1 MIRSMTGF
9 GTATAEN
16 EDYKVAVE
24 LKAVNQRFLELAFHM
39 PHPLAPF
46 EDSLRRLVRQTASR
60 GKVDIFV
67 TYLDKRERAASIRV
81 DKQLAASY
89 HAALDELSDYLHLA
103 RPDDVMQVAAYPD
116 VLQVEK
122 DEELEG
128 FEPLL
133 LEAAGKALKGFDA
146 MRQTEGANIAQDFY
160 RRIESLEVSVEKLK
174 ALAPAI
180 VQDLPRA
187 HREDPAGAPCG
198 AGNRRD
204 AHHPRDGALCRQG
217 QLHGGGRAARQPFP
231 AVPRD
236 PRVGGQPDWPQA
248 RFPDPGD
255 EPRDEHDCLEGE
267 LCRGRPARRR
277 HEERDRE
284 AARAGPEH
292 RVRAW
297 QVRHYSMKEHSK
309 WISA

>member
-16 EDYKVAVE
+16 DDYKVSVE

-81 DKQLAASY
+81 DKQLADSY
-89 HAALDELSDYLHLA
+89 HAALDE
-103 RPDDVMQVAAYPD
+103 VAAYPD

-146 MRQTEGANIAQDFY
+146 MRQAEGANIAQDFY
-160 RRIESLEVSVEKLK
+160 RRIESLEASVAKLK

-180 VQDLPRA
+180 VQAYRA
-187 HREDPAGAPCG
+187 RIEKTLQELLAEQEIDETRIIQETALYADKVNYTEEVVRLGSHFQQFRAILESADSPIGRKLDFLIQEMNRETNTIASKANS
-198 AGNRRD
+198 A
-204 AHHPRDGALCRQG
+204 
-217 QLHGGGRAARQPFP
+217 
-231 AVPRD
+231 
-236 PRVGGQPDWPQA
+236 
-248 RFPDPGD
+248 
-255 EPRDEHDCLEGE
+255 
-267 LCRGRPARRR
+267 
-277 HEERDRE
+277 E
-284 AARAGPEH
+284 AAQLVVDMKSEIEKLRE
-292 RVRAW
+292 
-297 QVRHYSMKEHSK
+297 QVQNIE
-309 WISA
+309 